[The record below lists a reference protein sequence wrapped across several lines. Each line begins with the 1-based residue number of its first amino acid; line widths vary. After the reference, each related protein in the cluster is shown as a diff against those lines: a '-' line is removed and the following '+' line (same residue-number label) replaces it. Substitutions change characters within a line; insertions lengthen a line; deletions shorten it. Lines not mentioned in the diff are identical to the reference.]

1 MITKDQTWINKESG
15 EPVLIL
21 RVAKTYVTY
30 QNAQGDI
37 GSKYPMIFLQDFE
50 EQGE

>member
-1 MITKDQTWINKESG
+1 MITEDKTWLTKESC

-21 RVAKTYVTY
+21 RVDKMYVTY
-30 QNAQGDI
+30 QNAQGDV
-37 GSKYPMIFLQDFE
+37 GSKHPMIFLQDFE

>member
-1 MITKDQTWINKESG
+1 MITNEETWINKESG

-37 GSKYPMIFLQDFE
+37 GSKHPMIFLQDFE
-50 EQGE
+50 EQGK